1 MRSQILAFTLLLA
14 ACGDVRS
21 FEQTSAQFQRDR
33 AQLHRL
39 AEAAVVCTDASHFVA
54 RHNEQTDCVGEIER
68 ELDRLGYKS
77 ARVSDGR
84 WRVAFVNGDDGT
96 GPLGSVMSGIAYYR
110 VPVRA
115 LHGERPLTG
124 PPHQWLYFQH
134 D

>member
-1 MRSQILAFTLLLA
+1 MRSRILAFTLLLA

-33 AQLHRL
+33 DQLHRL
-39 AEAAVVCTDASHFVA
+39 AEAAVACTSASAFVA

-96 GPLGSVMSGIAYYR
+96 GPLGSVMSGIAFYR
-110 VPVRA
+110 EPVPSPY
-115 LHGERPLTG
+115 GETPLTD
-124 PPHQWLYFQH
+124 PPHQWFYFQH

>member
-1 MRSQILAFTLLLA
+1 MRPYILAFTLLLT

-39 AEAAVVCTDASHFVA
+39 AEAAVACTDASRFVA

-68 ELDRLGYKS
+68 ELDRLGYKL
-77 ARVSDGR
+77 ALVSDGR

-110 VPVRA
+110 VPRGLRSGERA
-115 LHGERPLTG
+115 LTEA
-124 PPHQWLYFQH
+124 PHQWFYFQH